1 LELSNHL
8 IIFIHMDELQKK
20 YKKEFYTIADNI
32 KKKAITLN
40 KKTTVNTSSNKRVP
54 ILSER

>member
-1 LELSNHL
+1 
-8 IIFIHMDELQKK
+8 MDELQKK